1 MNHQLIDRLQN
12 FTLDR
17 KILYIDSNDRD
28 INRWPNPYEFEISC
42 PQNYNNVESIR
53 LVNIQTI
60 NKCYNISEYLQ
71 NNKLICSISGET
83 KTVSLDDGFYNF
95 TQLQNSLQNSLNYTF
110 ESIDPSFVVKYN
122 QVNRKMYIGHENQDF
137 SLNFQEIISYNNNN
151 LYNSK
156 CANNN
161 YVNVYNQYS
170 RWGLGH
176 TLGYKKNIYSSSNN
190 NNKFQ
195 YEYIN
200 WIDNSNNII
209 EPLNAIDLDENT
221 QIFVELEKLNKA
233 DEIKP
238 YITDKINNTNSGIV
252 NSFFAKTPI
261 VLMTEN
267 QSINNKEC
275 YIEGA
280 SYFQPPLDRISKLK
294 IKLRYHNGML
304 VNFNNSNVQLTFEIN
319 QIRNEMKKYDVRKP
333 FVL

>member
-1 MNHQLIDRLQN
+1 MNDQLIDRLQN

-28 INRWPNPYEFEISC
+28 INRWPSPYEFEISC

-71 NNKLICSISGET
+71 NNKLKCSISGQTEIIT
-83 KTVSLDDGFYNF
+83 LDDGFYNYN
-95 TQLQNSLQNSLNYTF
+95 QLQISLQNSLNNTF
-110 ESIDPSFVVKYN
+110 TSTDPSFVVKYN
-122 QVNRKMYIGHENQDF
+122 EVNRKMYIGHMNQDF
-137 SLNFQEIISYNNNN
+137 SLNFQYITYNNN
-151 LYNSK
+151 
-156 CANNN
+156 CVNNN

-176 TLGYKKNIYSSSNN
+176 TLGYKKDIYTSSNN

-195 YEYIN
+195 YENTTWIN
-200 WIDNSNNII
+200 NENYII
-209 EPLNAIDLDENT
+209 EPPNAIDLDENT

-238 YITDKINNTNSGIV
+238 FIVDKINNTNAGIL
-252 NSFFAKTPI
+252 NSFFAKIPI
-261 VLMTEN
+261 VLLKEN
-267 QSINNKEC
+267 QNINNKEC

-280 SYFQPPLDRISKLK
+280 SYFQPPIDRISKLK

-304 VNFNNSNVQLTFEIN
+304 IDLQNTNVTLTFEIN
-319 QIRNEMKKYDVRKP
+319 QIRNEMKDYNVRKP
-333 FVL
+333 FLQ

>member
-1 MNHQLIDRLQN
+1 MNDQLIDRLQN

-28 INRWPNPYEFEISC
+28 INRWPSPYEFEISC

-71 NNKLICSISGET
+71 NNKLICSISGQTEIIT
-83 KTVSLDDGFYNF
+83 LDDGFYNYN
-95 TQLQNSLQNSLNYTF
+95 QLQISLQNSLNNTF
-110 ESIDPSFVVKYN
+110 TSTDPSFVVKYN
-122 QVNRKMYIGHENQDF
+122 EVNRKMYIGHMNQDF
-137 SLNFQEIISYNNNN
+137 SLNFQYITYNNN
-151 LYNSK
+151 
-156 CANNN
+156 CVNNN

-176 TLGYKKNIYSSSNN
+176 TLGYKKDIYTSSNN

-195 YEYIN
+195 YENTTWIN
-200 WIDNSNNII
+200 NENYII
-209 EPLNAIDLDENT
+209 EPPNAIDLDENT

-238 YITDKINNTNSGIV
+238 FIVDKINNTNAGIL
-252 NSFFAKTPI
+252 NSFFAKIPI
-261 VLMTEN
+261 VLLKEN
-267 QSINNKEC
+267 QNINNKEC

-280 SYFQPPLDRISKLK
+280 SYFQPPIDRISKLK

-304 VNFNNSNVQLTFEIN
+304 IDLQNTNVTLTFEIN
-319 QIRNEMKKYDVRKP
+319 QIRNEMKDYNVRKP
-333 FVL
+333 FLQ

>member
-1 MNHQLIDRLQN
+1 MNDQLIDRLQN

-28 INRWPNPYEFEISC
+28 INRWPSPYEFEISC

-71 NNKLICSISGET
+71 NNKLICSISGQTEIIT
-83 KTVSLDDGFYNF
+83 LDDGFYNYN
-95 TQLQNSLQNSLNYTF
+95 QLQISLQNSLNNTF
-110 ESIDPSFVVKYN
+110 TDTDPSFVVKYN
-122 QVNRKMYIGHENQDF
+122 EVNRKMYIGHMNQDF
-137 SLNFQEIISYNNNN
+137 SLNFQYITYNNN
-151 LYNSK
+151 
-156 CANNN
+156 CVNNN

-176 TLGYKKNIYSSSNN
+176 TLGYKKDIYTSSNN

-195 YEYIN
+195 YENTTWIN
-200 WIDNSNNII
+200 NENYII
-209 EPLNAIDLDENT
+209 EPPNAIDLDENT

-238 YITDKINNTNSGIV
+238 FIVDKINNTNAGIL
-252 NSFFAKTPI
+252 NSFFAKIPI
-261 VLMTEN
+261 VLLKEN
-267 QSINNKEC
+267 QNINNKEC

-280 SYFQPPLDRISKLK
+280 SYFQPPIDRISKLK

-304 VNFNNSNVQLTFEIN
+304 IDLQNTNVTLTFEIN
-319 QIRNEMKKYDVRKP
+319 QIRNEMKDYNVRKP
-333 FVL
+333 FLQ